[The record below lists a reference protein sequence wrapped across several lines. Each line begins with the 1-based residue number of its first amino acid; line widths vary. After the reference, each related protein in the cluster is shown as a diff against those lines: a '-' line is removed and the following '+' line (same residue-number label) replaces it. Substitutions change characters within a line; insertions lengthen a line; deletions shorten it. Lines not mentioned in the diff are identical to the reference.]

1 MNYFFK
7 ILLFLIFWSAYAYPL
22 FSQIPVFS
30 NPIIKGGYSNPSI
43 CKVGD
48 DFYIVN
54 SSFEYYPSLPIHHS
68 KDFAN
73 WNLISHGINKK
84 EQFSGKI
91 NLLNSNLNS
100 GIQNPT
106 MRYHNGKFYI
116 VANSKKTGE
125 KKLTS
130 QNINFVISAKS
141 PKGPW
146 SNPIIIEDLKAD
158 KIDLFFDNN
167 KVFVSYSEGE
177 KSSNISS
184 LWLQELDSTTFQFIG
199 ERNLLWTN
207 YSFKNY
213 VENSHI
219 YKKDSGYLLLINF
232 IDSSNYRTSK
242 IYNCKNLNDPFKN
255 NIEIYNSN
263 NPLKKW
269 MSDFRNTDMVEISNN
284 RLVFVG
290 DGIRNKDYNP
300 SNIGKET
307 FIASLENDTT
317 QNSNNL
323 TFEIQKKQAYFLP
336 INDLEYEPPTL
347 SYEFYDN
354 KLDINWVHR
363 KEKLENSYDL
373 ITENGFV
380 KMNCLSPVIN
390 KNTGY
395 NFIGLKQ
402 KENNFEVST
411 TMIFNPT
418 QNGEEAGLCMI
429 QKDDN
434 YILFDV
440 KREDNE
446 NVLQLVINPKNKNAI
461 LKKDLVMKKFK
472 NHIELKISSDNGIQ
486 QYYYRFQSNE
496 LWKLFETSSSEIVL
510 SEGNTASC
518 FGLYATSNGTKS
530 SNFAK
535 FDLFKII
542 YLNSPILLKKHE

>member
-7 ILLFLIFWSAYAYPL
+7 ILLFLVFCNAHIYCA
-22 FSQIPVFS
+22 FSQLSKFS
-30 NPIIKGGYSNPSI
+30 NPIIKGGASSPSI
-43 CKVGD
+43 YKTGE

-54 SSFEYYPSLPIHHS
+54 SSFEYFPALPIHHS
-68 KDFAN
+68 KDLAN
-73 WNLISHGINKK
+73 WTLISHGINKK
-84 EQFSGKI
+84 EQFSEKI

-106 MRYHNGKFYI
+106 IRYHNGKFYI
-116 VANSKKTGE
+116 VANSKTTSKT
-125 KKLTS
+125 KLTS
-130 QNINFVISAKS
+130 QNINFIISAKS

-167 KVFVSYSEGE
+167 KVFVSYSAGE

-184 LWLQELDSTTFQFIG
+184 LWLQELDSTSFQLIG
-199 ERNLLWTN
+199 EKKLLWT
-207 YSFKNY
+207 YSSLINN

-219 YKKDSGYLLLINF
+219 YKKDSGYLFLINF
-232 IDSSNYRTSK
+232 IDSSNYRSSK
-242 IYNCKNLNDPFKN
+242 IYNCKNLNGPFKN
-255 NIEIYNSN
+255 SVEIYNSN

-290 DGIRNKDYNP
+290 DGIRNKDNNP
-300 SNIGKET
+300 SNMGKET

-317 QNSNNL
+317 QNSDNL
-323 TFEIQKKQAYFLP
+323 SFEIQKKQSYFLP
-336 INDLEYEPPTL
+336 INDLEYKPPTL
-347 SYEFYDN
+347 KYEFYNN

-363 KEKLENSYDL
+363 KEKLADSYDL
-373 ITENGFV
+373 ITENGFL
-380 KMNCLSPVIN
+380 KMNYLSEVIN
-390 KNTGY
+390 HNTGY

-402 KENNFEVST
+402 RENNFEVST
-411 TMIFNPT
+411 TMVFNPI

-461 LKKDLVMKKFK
+461 LKKDLVMRKFK

-496 LWKLFETSSSEIVL
+496 LWKLFETSSTEIVL

-535 FDLFKII
+535 FDIFKII

>member
-7 ILLFLIFWSAYAYPL
+7 ILLFLVFSNAHIYCA
-22 FSQIPVFS
+22 FSQLQKFS
-30 NPIIKGGYSNPSI
+30 NPIIKGGASSPSI
-43 CKVGD
+43 CKTGK

-54 SSFEYYPSLPIHHS
+54 SSFEYFPALPIHHS
-68 KDFAN
+68 KDLAN
-73 WNLISHGINKK
+73 WTLISHGINKK
-84 EQFSGKI
+84 KQFTEKI

-106 MRYHNGKFYI
+106 IRYHNGKFYI
-116 VANSKKTGE
+116 VANSKNPNKA
-125 KKLTS
+125 KLIS

-146 SNPIIIEDLKAD
+146 SNPIIIDDIKSEN
-158 KIDLFFDNN
+158 IDLFFDNN
-167 KVFVSYSEGE
+167 KMFVSYSEVE
-177 KSSNISS
+177 KSSNINSV
-184 LWLQELDSTTFQFIG
+184 WLQELDSTSFQLIG
-199 ERNLLWTN
+199 EKKLLWTH
-207 YSFKNY
+207 SSIKNSI
-213 VENSHI
+213 ENSHF

-232 IDSSNYRTSK
+232 MDSSNYRSSK
-242 IYNCKNLNDPFKN
+242 IYNCKNLNSPFKN

-284 RLVFVG
+284 RLVLVG
-290 DGIRNKDYNP
+290 DGIRNKDNNP
-300 SNIGKET
+300 SNMGKET
-307 FIASLENDTT
+307 FIASLENDII

-323 TFEIQKKQAYFLP
+323 YFEIQKKQSYFLP
-336 INDLEYEPPTL
+336 INDLKYKPL
-347 SYEFYDN
+347 SLKYEFYNN

-363 KEKLENSYDL
+363 KEKLANSYDL
-373 ITENGFV
+373 ITENGFL
-380 KMNCLSPVIN
+380 KMNYLSEVIN
-390 KNTGY
+390 NNTGY

-402 KENNFEVST
+402 RENNFEVST
-411 TMIFNPT
+411 TMVFNPV

-461 LKKDLVMKKFK
+461 LKKDLVMRKFK

-486 QYYYRFQSNE
+486 KYYYRFQSNE

>member
-43 CKVGD
+43 SKVGD

-54 SSFEYYPSLPIHHS
+54 SSFEYFPALPIHHS
-68 KDFAN
+68 KDLAN
-73 WNLISHGINKK
+73 WTLISHGINKK
-84 EQFSGKI
+84 KQFSEKI

-106 MRYHNGKFYI
+106 IRYHNGGFYI
-116 VANSKKTGE
+116 VASSNTTSKT
-125 KKLTS
+125 KLIS

-146 SNPIIIEDLKAD
+146 SNPIIIEGLKAD
-158 KIDLFFDNN
+158 KIDLFIDNN
-167 KVFVSYSEGE
+167 KVFVSYSEDE

-184 LWLQELDSTTFQFIG
+184 LWLQELDSTTFQLIG
-199 ERNLLWTN
+199 GRNLLWTN
-207 YSFKNY
+207 YSLKNY

-219 YKKDSGYLLLINF
+219 YKKDNGYQLLINF

-242 IYNCKNLNDPFKN
+242 IYNCKNLNGPFKN

-263 NPLKKW
+263 NPSKKW

-284 RLVFVG
+284 RLVLVG
-290 DGIRNKDYNP
+290 DGIRNKGNNP
-300 SNIGKET
+300 SNMGKET

-323 TFEIQKKQAYFLP
+323 SFEIQKKQSYFLP
-336 INDLEYEPPTL
+336 INDLEYKPPTL
-347 SYEFYDN
+347 KYEFYNN

-363 KEKLENSYDL
+363 KEKLANSYDL
-373 ITENGFV
+373 ITENGFL
-380 KMNCLSPVIN
+380 KMNYLSEVIN
-390 KNTGY
+390 HNTGY

-402 KENNFEVST
+402 RENNFEVST
-411 TMIFNPT
+411 TMVFNPV

-461 LKKDLVMKKFK
+461 LKKDLVMRKFK

-486 QYYYRFQSNE
+486 KYYYRFQSNE

-542 YLNSPILLKKHE
+542 YLNNPILLKKHE

>member
-7 ILLFLIFWSAYAYPL
+7 ILLFLVFCNAHIFCA
-22 FSQIPVFS
+22 FSQLQKFS
-30 NPIIKGGYSNPSI
+30 NPIIKGGASSPSI
-43 CKVGD
+43 CKTGE

-54 SSFEYYPSLPIHHS
+54 SSFEYFPALPIHHS
-68 KDFAN
+68 KDLAN
-73 WNLISHGINKK
+73 WNLIGHGINKK
-84 EQFSGKI
+84 KQFSEKI
-91 NLLNSNLNS
+91 NLVNSNLNS

-106 MRYHNGKFYI
+106 MRYHNDKFYI
-116 VANSKKTGE
+116 VANFKTTSKT
-125 KKLTS
+125 KLIS

-146 SNPIIIEDLKAD
+146 SNPIIIEGLKAD
-158 KIDLFFDNN
+158 KIDLFIDNN

-184 LWLQELDSTTFQFIG
+184 LWLQELDSTTFQLIG
-199 ERNLLWTN
+199 GRNLLWTN
-207 YSFKNY
+207 YSLKNY

-219 YKKDSGYLLLINF
+219 YKKDSSYQLLINF
-232 IDSSNYRTSK
+232 KDSSNYRTSK
-242 IYNCKNLNDPFKN
+242 IYNCKNLNGPFKN
-255 NIEIYNSN
+255 SVEIYNSN

-284 RLVFVG
+284 RLVLVG
-290 DGIRNKDYNP
+290 DGIRNKDNNH
-300 SNIGKET
+300 SNMGKET

-323 TFEIQKKQAYFLP
+323 YFEIQKKQSYFLP
-336 INDLEYEPPTL
+336 INDLEYKPP
-347 SYEFYDN
+347 SFKYEFYNN

-373 ITENGFV
+373 ITENGFL
-380 KMNCLSPVIN
+380 KMNYLSEFIN
-390 KNTGY
+390 HNTGY

-402 KENNFEVST
+402 RENNFEVST
-411 TMIFNPT
+411 TMVFNPI

-461 LKKDLVMKKFK
+461 LKKDLVMRKFK

-486 QYYYRFQSNE
+486 KYYYRFQSNE

-518 FGLYATSNGTKS
+518 LGLYATSNGIKS

>member
-1 MNYFFK
+1 MRFFYK
-7 ILLFLIFWSAYAYPL
+7 ILLFLILWNINTYPV
-22 FSQIPVFS
+22 FSQIPKFS
-30 NPIIKGGYSNPSI
+30 NPILKGGSSNPSI

-54 SSFEYYPSLPIHHS
+54 SSFEYYPALPIHHS
-68 KDFAN
+68 KDLAN
-73 WNLISHGINKK
+73 WTLIGHGINEK
-84 EQFSGKI
+84 EQFSDKI

-100 GIQNPT
+100 GIQNQA
-106 MRYHNGKFYI
+106 MRYRNGKFYI
-116 VANSKKTGE
+116 VATSKNQSKA
-125 KKLTS
+125 KLNQ

-146 SNPIIIEDLKAD
+146 SKPVIIDDLKAENT
-158 KIDLFFDNN
+158 DLFFDNN
-167 KVFVSYSEGE
+167 KMYVSYSEAE
-177 KSSNISS
+177 NSKNVSSI
-184 LWLQELDSTTFQFIG
+184 WLQEIDSENFQLTG
-199 ERNLLWTN
+199 ENKLLWTN
-207 YSFKNY
+207 NSTKNS

-219 YKKDSGYLLLINF
+219 YKKDSGYLLLINLK
-232 IDSSNYRTSK
+232 DSSNSRSSK
-242 IYNCKNLNDPFKN
+242 ILNFKNLNGPIKKS
-255 NIEIYNSN
+255 IEIYNSN
-263 NPLKKW
+263 SSSKKW
-269 MSDFRNTDMVEISNN
+269 MSDFRNSEIVEISNN
-284 RLVFVG
+284 RLILVG
-290 DGIRNKDYNP
+290 DGIRNKNDNP
-300 SNIGKET
+300 SNMGRET
-307 FIASLENDTT
+307 FIALLENDSTLK
-317 QNSNNL
+317 SNNL

-336 INDLEYEPPTL
+336 INDLKYEPPTL
-347 SYEFYDN
+347 AYEFYNN

-363 KEKLENSYDL
+363 KEKLENSYNL
-373 ITENGFV
+373 MTENGFL
-380 KMNCLSPVIN
+380 KMNCLSAIIN
-390 KNTGY
+390 ENTGY

-411 TMIFNPT
+411 TMVFNPI

-461 LKKDLVMKKFK
+461 LKKDLVMRKFK

-486 QYYYRFQSNE
+486 KYYYRFQSNE
-496 LWKLFETSSSEIVL
+496 LWKLFETSSSDIVV

-518 FGLYATSNGTKS
+518 FGLYSTSNGSKS

-535 FDLFKII
+535 FDVFKII

>member
-43 CKVGD
+43 SKVGD

-54 SSFEYYPSLPIHHS
+54 SSFEYFPALPIHHS
-68 KDFAN
+68 KDLAN
-73 WNLISHGINKK
+73 WTLISHGINKK
-84 EQFSGKI
+84 KQFSEKI

-106 MRYHNGKFYI
+106 IRYHNGKFYI
-116 VANSKKTGE
+116 VASSNTTSKT
-125 KKLTS
+125 KLIS

-146 SNPIIIEDLKAD
+146 SNPIIIEGLKAD
-158 KIDLFFDNN
+158 KIDLFIDNN
-167 KVFVSYSEGE
+167 KVFVSYSEDE

-184 LWLQELDSTTFQFIG
+184 LWLQELDSTTFQLIG
-199 ERNLLWTN
+199 GRNLLWTN
-207 YSFKNY
+207 YSLKNY

-219 YKKDSGYLLLINF
+219 YKKDNGYQLLINF

-242 IYNCKNLNDPFKN
+242 IYNCKNLNGPFKN

-284 RLVFVG
+284 RLVLVG
-290 DGIRNKDYNP
+290 DGIRNKGNNP
-300 SNIGKET
+300 SNMGKET

-323 TFEIQKKQAYFLP
+323 SFEIQKKQSYFLP
-336 INDLEYEPPTL
+336 INDLEYKPPTL
-347 SYEFYDN
+347 KYEFYNN

-363 KEKLENSYDL
+363 KEKLANSYDL
-373 ITENGFV
+373 ITENGFL
-380 KMNCLSPVIN
+380 KMNYLSEVIN
-390 KNTGY
+390 HNTGY

-402 KENNFEVST
+402 RENNFEVST
-411 TMIFNPT
+411 TMVFNPV

-461 LKKDLVMKKFK
+461 LKKDLVMRKFK

-486 QYYYRFQSNE
+486 KYYYRFQSNE

-542 YLNSPILLKKHE
+542 YLNNPILLKKHE